1 MSVIVKPIITYT
13 QRQGRGYYEETPQ
26 QKLPRQRRG
35 GFWSRRGGRAYTRQA
50 LLLLGL
56 MCLCY
61 GCSLGQ
67 EWSENYALLP
77 GVTASD
83 PSFIDGKPE
92 TIGESQRK
100 KGSGNVVTDLDIP
113 SEAIIHLP
121 EKKSLYRIV
130 IHSTNLEEFEL
141 MAFNTRGEWD
151 KIHDQRSNKEPIIDI
166 RLNKAVRTTGIKL
179 IVHRTTDDAARRREN
194 VQIRR
199 ENVEIG
205 EGQMRRGRYRYYITG
220 PTTALAKISEIELY
234 GYAN

>member
-1 MSVIVKPIITYT
+1 MSVKFKTYMLC
-13 QRQGRGYYEETPQ
+13 QVINDGYIGRGNPAPTNISIRH
-26 QKLPRQRRG
+26 L
-35 GFWSRRGGRAYTRQA
+35 SVNRAYRGYTV
-50 LLLLGL
+50 LLLGL

-67 EWSENYALLP
+67 QWSENYALLP

-100 KGSGNVVTDLDIP
+100 KGSGNIVADLDIP
-113 SEAIIHLP
+113 SEAIVHLP

-151 KIHDQRSNKEPIIDI
+151 KIYDQRSNKESIIDI
-166 RLNKAVRTTGIKL
+166 RLNKAVTTTGIKL
-179 IVHRTTDDAARRREN
+179 IVHRTTEDAARRREN

-199 ENVEIG
+199 ENVEIK
-205 EGQMRRGRYRYYITG
+205 EGQVRRGRYRYYITG

-234 GYAN
+234 GYATASR